1 LRNRT
6 QKVGSFV
13 TFRRIIVGLAVGALA
28 LAPSAA
34 IAAKGGHKTTAHA
47 QHKAAGKAKAAERKA
62 AAHARRDAAHA
73 RRDARF
79 TATGTLVSVS
89 GDTVTVTVEGGNRK
103 ALKGTDAVFTV
114 AEGAHINR
122 DDAPATLA
130 DLVAGDHVAV
140 KGARDG
146 ETLVATKVNATSP
159 VQTADPIIADPVVTD
174 PTEDPVVTDPTED
187 PVVTDPTEDPVVTDP
202 TEDPVVTDPTE
213 DPVVDGGDL
222 TDGDPSDTP

>member
-1 LRNRT
+1 M
-6 QKVGSFV
+6 
-13 TFRRIIVGLAVGALA
+13 TFRRFVVGLAVGVIALT
-28 LAPSAA
+28 PSAA
-34 IAAKGGHKTTAHA
+34 IAAKGGNKTHTAHTNRGA
-47 QHKAAGKAKAAERKA
+47 EHKAAAKAKSAERKA
-62 AAHARRDAAHA
+62 AAHA

-89 GDTVTVTVEGGNRK
+89 GDTLTVAVEGGNRK

-140 KGARDG
+140 KGTRDG
-146 ETLVATKVNATSP
+146 ETLVASKVNAASP
-159 VQTADPIIADPVVTD
+159 EEEAADPIVTD
-174 PTEDPVVTDPTED
+174 PTEDPVITDPTED
-187 PVVTDPTEDPVVTDP
+187 PVI
-202 TEDPVVTDPTE
+202 TDPTE

-222 TDGDPSDTP
+222 TDGDPSETP